1 MKEIGK
7 LWAHLNEEERSVYA
21 QIANK
26 DKQRYAKQLQQIAK
40 LKEQNRFNNEEIDK
54 PKKCLSAYM
63 IFVRET

>member
-26 DKQRYAKQLQQIAK
+26 DKQRYAKQLQ
-40 LKEQNRFNNEEIDK
+40 
-54 PKKCLSAYM
+54 
-63 IFVRET
+63 